1 MKTKTITY
9 WISTTLLACDA
20 TAAGVFYLAHAPFV
34 VEAFAHMGYPVY
46 FLNILGVAQLLGA
59 FALLVPGRVT
69 VKEWAYAGFG
79 ITYISGFISHVVTG
93 DGPEALEPLVVFT
106 VLTMSYLTRP
116 AGR

>member
-20 TAAGVFYLAHAPFV
+20 TLAGVLYLAHAPFV
-34 VEAFAHMGYPVY
+34 MKAFAHMGYPIY

-59 FALLVPGRVT
+59 CALLVPGRGT
-69 VKEWAYAGFG
+69 FKEWAYAGFG
-79 ITYISGFISHVVTG
+79 ITYISGFISHIVSG
-93 DGPEALEPLVVFT
+93 DGPEALEPLVVLA
-106 VLTMSYLTRP
+106 VLTVSYLSRP